1 MKRKYADI
9 DGRRV
14 SYLDN
19 EKEGPALVCLHGH
32 FGCASMFT
40 FLDGVHDGR
49 LILADQRGHGLS
61 DRASSYRTD
70 DYCADLE
77 RILGLEGIREPV
89 LLGHS
94 LGGTN
99 AMRYAA
105 TRAGVKALIIE
116 DIGTIVQCSNES
128 FRALPSSF
136 DSVYDAHASFKKAGI
151 GFDSYFMESL
161 RYDGEKWKFNFDCVD
176 MIESQIE
183 MNGDHWSDWGRLA
196 CPILLMHGTKS
207 WACTTENILEM
218 GRRNDRAKVI
228 LYEGVGHT
236 IRDEARERY
245 CADVKNF
252 LASI

>member
-1 MKRKYADI
+1 
-9 DGRRV
+9 
-14 SYLDN
+14 
-19 EKEGPALVCLHGH
+19 
-32 FGCASMFT
+32 MFT

-49 LILADQRGHGLS
+49 LILIDQRGHGLS

-77 RILGLEGIREPV
+77 RILGLENISEPI

-99 AMRYAA
+99 AIRYAT
-105 TRAGVKALIIE
+105 TRGDVRALIIE
-116 DIGTIVQCSNES
+116 DIGSIVNCSNES
-128 FRALPSSF
+128 FRSLPSIF
-136 DSVYDAHASFKKAGI
+136 GSVFDAHESFAQAGI

-161 RYDGEKWKFNFDCVD
+161 RYDGNNWKFNFDYAD

-183 MNGDHWSDWGRLA
+183 MNGDHWHDWDRLD

-207 WACTTENILEM
+207 WACSTENIMEM
-218 GRRNDRAKVI
+218 GRRNGKAKVI

-236 IRDEARERY
+236 VRDEARERY
-245 CADVKNF
+245 CAEVQEF
-252 LASI
+252 LASIQNL